1 MFKKIVNLLFNLLL
15 LSSTIFFLITSNS
28 SNLNVVY
35 KIILIGLSVVF
46 LILYIVFTYFNKL
59 ILKRLFYVLFIFTAI
74 GSIIYTLLLKYGI
87 ISIFSS
93 ANGLRDYILSTGQ
106 WGILVY
112 ILIQALQVVF
122 LPIPAAVICIA
133 GSLIYGPLLGG
144 IYCSIGVLIG
154 SFVSFFIGRTYGHKL
169 VSWIVG
175 EDNCNKY
182 SEIIRKRGA
191 FFLSMAFLLPMF
203 PDDILCLIAGI
214 TSMSW
219 LSFSWVTILTRPIG
233 VICMSYFGS
242 GKLIPFTGWGI
253 YAWCVILVL
262 AVAMVYITYRYQDS
276 MQDFVLNKVFK
287 RNKSEKKTKS
297 NHKIS

>member
-1 MFKKIVNLLFNLLL
+1 MFKKIINLLLNLLL
-15 LSSTIFFLITSNS
+15 LCSTIFFLITTSPN
-28 SNLNVVY
+28 NLSISY
-35 KIILIGLSVVF
+35 KIVLACLSIIF
-46 LILYIVFTYFNKL
+46 LILYMVFNKFNKL
-59 ILKRLFYVLFIFTAI
+59 TLKRLFYVLFIFI
-74 GSIIYTLLLKYGI
+74 CVGSIIYTLLLRYGVI
-87 ISIFSS
+87 MIFSS
-93 ANGLRDYILSTGQ
+93 VGGLKDYILSTGQ

-133 GSLIYGPLLGG
+133 GSLIYGPFLGG
-144 IYCSIGVLIG
+144 VYCSIGVLIG
-154 SFVSFFIGRTYGHKL
+154 SFSSFIIGRTYGHKL

-253 YAWCVILVL
+253 YVWCVILVL

-287 RNKSEKKTKS
+287 KNKSEKKTKS

>member
-1 MFKKIVNLLFNLLL
+1 MFKKIIKLLINLAILFFSVYSIITID
-15 LSSTIFFLITSNS
+15 LSRLSILYKVILTTLICVLFVLSIFFSAS
-28 SNLNVVY
+28 PRP
-35 KIILIGLSVVF
+35 IL
-46 LILYIVFTYFNKL
+46 T
-59 ILKRLFYVLFIFTAI
+59 RLFYVLFLLT
-74 GSIIYTLLLKYGI
+74 SICITIYIVLLKYNI
-87 ISIFSS
+87 IAIFSS
-93 ANGLRDYILSTGQ
+93 VGGLKDYILSTGK
-106 WGILVY
+106 WGVLVY

-133 GSLIYGPLLGG
+133 GSLIYGPLFGG
-144 IYCSIGVLIG
+144 IYCSIGVLLG
-154 SFVSFFIGRTYGHKL
+154 SFMSFLIGRTCGHKL

-191 FFLSMAFLLPMF
+191 FFLGMAFLLPMF

-219 LSFSWVTILTRPIG
+219 FSFSWVTIITRPIG

-253 YAWCVILVL
+253 YVWCVILVL
-262 AVAMVYITYRYQDS
+262 AVAMVYITYRYQDD
-276 MQDFVLNKVFK
+276 MQNFILTKVFRK
-287 RNKSEKKTKS
+287 NKSKR
-297 NHKIS
+297 HK